1 MDAERA
7 PALDAP
13 PRQKRLPPCRRCHR
27 DDALVTTYVND
38 GYVLEMCVCRWCG
51 KGSLRGLGEW
61 YDIVHPG
68 A

>member
-1 MDAERA
+1 MDPERA

-13 PRQKRLPPCRRCHR
+13 PHQKKRPSCRRCR
-27 DDALVTTYVND
+27 RADALVTTYVND